1 MVVVCLSPD
10 AEAHLKGYLETAADC
25 IYTIE
30 HSPTALE
37 DLRAVGCLKTAPVQT
52 VLVLEAVIV
61 LLSPKHAFSG
71 PNPSVFG
78 ASWQA
83 SHRLL
88 LLPPPELARRLREV
102 RSYSVQCVSL
112 PSPHSPLCPLF
123 SRCVKREACVSA
135 CCVCCVPCVCRVCA
149 VCGVCCVWCVL
160 CVCCVCAVCVL
171 CVLCVLWMLC
181 AVCVPPWRWWPR
193 SRWTLRPSL
202 RTTSTHCCDT

>member
-1 MVVVCLSPD
+1 MCRLSD
-10 AEAHLKGYLETAADC
+10 ADARLKGFLETAADC

-37 DLRAVGCLKTAPVQT
+37 DLRAVGTMKSAPVQT

-102 RSYSVQCVSL
+102 DVAAIPPHNVDALLRYLNHKEWPLPGAPVSQSRHLGRIAEWVGAVVSYNQVRGHVQCAVSRRFAL
-112 PSPHSPLCPLF
+112 VFTFRHVIPAVVLASPAAGGGGRL
-123 SRCVKREACVSA
+123 
-135 CCVCCVPCVCRVCA
+135 
-149 VCGVCCVWCVL
+149 
-160 CVCCVCAVCVL
+160 
-171 CVLCVLWMLC
+171 
-181 AVCVPPWRWWPR
+181 
-193 SRWTLRPSL
+193 T
-202 RTTSTHCCDT
+202 